1 MRYLNKL
8 NIDMA
13 KIYSKKKNAII
24 KMSPKKETVS
34 FLLNYSKALRI
45 EKLGNVVY
53 ESILN

>member
-1 MRYLNKL
+1 
-8 NIDMA
+8 MA
-13 KIYSKKKNAII
+13 KIYSKKKNATI
-24 KMSPKKETVS
+24 KMSPKKETVT